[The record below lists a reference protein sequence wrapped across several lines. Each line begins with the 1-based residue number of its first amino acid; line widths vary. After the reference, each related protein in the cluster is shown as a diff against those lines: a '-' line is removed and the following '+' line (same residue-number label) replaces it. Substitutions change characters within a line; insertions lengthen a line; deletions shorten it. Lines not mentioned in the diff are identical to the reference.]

1 MEETRA
7 SKGIPSLFLANV
19 LSILASTLYFVVLTN
34 FLRSTTSVGVVT
46 SLNIFIWLFVL
57 ICLFAQP
64 VVQGGP
70 IPAPLAL
77 LNFVPK
83 YLANNERGDAAK
95 IFGVSLMVSTFV
107 GLIVLG
113 FLMSFPTLVTPILG
127 GGPSGRI
134 SFVLALL
141 IF

>member
-1 MEETRA
+1 GTCLATYYYATLVHCRWSSGLGESRV
-7 SKGIPSLFLANV
+7 SKGISSLFLANV

-34 FLRSTTSVGVVT
+34 VLRSTISVGVVT

-77 LNFVPK
+77 LRFVPK
-83 YLANNERGDAAK
+83 YLANNERGSAAK
-95 IFGVSLMVSTFV
+95 IFRASLIVPIFV
-107 GLIVLG
+107 GVIVLG
-113 FLMSFPTLVTPILG
+113 FLMS
-127 GGPSGRI
+127 
-134 SFVLALL
+134 
-141 IF
+141 